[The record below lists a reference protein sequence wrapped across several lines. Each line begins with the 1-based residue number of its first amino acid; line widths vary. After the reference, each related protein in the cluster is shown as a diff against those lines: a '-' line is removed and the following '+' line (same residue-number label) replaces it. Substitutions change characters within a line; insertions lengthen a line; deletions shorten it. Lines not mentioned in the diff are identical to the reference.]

1 MDIGLEIVSYKL
13 NDNYEQIKKKTM
25 YMVFKNSQERDMIY
39 MMLLQNVNL
48 NECATTEKNVEFY
61 TSLWVSN

>member
-25 YMVFKNSQERDMIY
+25 YMVFKNS
-39 MMLLQNVNL
+39 
-48 NECATTEKNVEFY
+48 
-61 TSLWVSN
+61 